1 MRSRVSFSYVDKYQ
15 TSYQAYADTV
25 FFEHKHTHPK
35 IYKDKVKYTY
45 IGDSL
50 WTYVHHDLGTSYIH
64 NSGSN
69 ESVILYENEYD
80 RYKYVIGDVTN
91 NKKSTSYILYNNIQ
105 TQENIYTYVNVPTNS
120 YTYFPN
126 VIEGLTGREYQI
138 YKYAYSVST
147 NNMTADGELLNFIDN
162 NSYGSHIG
170 TNDMDITYHIRGT
183 YLYTNGSVTTSLRI
197 LGVGFSLG
205 TGDQSLMAGVPYTN
219 ILNIKVYGVDKTKV
233 NTPAQPIV
241 DLSEDNIYKEQY
253 LKVDFPGIDYNILN
267 IKRTNSE
274 VKVSIKENN
283 AQIGTVLA
291 KISFDWRNNKFTL
304 YRQFN
309 FASIINKI
317 NKIKNIYYNVNG
329 NLDPHTVL
337 LEGDHI
343 NYTYLRADPERA
355 NNIITLNLDTNPAT
369 YLVSSYTGTITK
381 HNNSSALY
389 PYNVNIHVKEHITH
403 NGEEYYNQMPISASY
418 NVTHDENNNEHSDVH
433 NANTLIYRFVPNA
446 DSIKF
451 TYTDANNNANEFIFN
466 SENSA
471 SLEFNEG
478 RHNISAEFNIAYS
491 SATHHYIEELK
502 RNTSNNTNVFDVI
515 CNYTADESNF
525 INKVFVSASSIY
537 HSNINSPYTS
547 YEFKY
552 NVTDPGR
559 YVFTYRSQN
568 GNVHHESVITNTTLL
583 REFKYYEHEVLDDIT
598 LVTYEGATDCPFL
611 SSSLINSYVTL
622 NDSLMYIDVKDNN
635 DTNHRLNV
643 PNFDFDNWSYTF
655 AYLDT
660 NKQNNKCNI
669 GLVYDRRCIYD
680 FNGDG
685 VVNESDLNDVLLN
698 YMFGNY
704 SSIPG
709 YPNIDWVQRTCDFNE
724 DNTIDIADVDAFI
737 TFQLNGIR
745 NITPIIN
752 NDVVNNLSLTFG
764 NKNNIYRTVSSNYY
778 IQIHKIRVNTD
789 IVIECGD
796 NKHTVYSSGQYL
808 NPTSGSTSISDDI
821 SDSIY
826 GSANEF
832 IVTITTKLAV
842 YPKKYN
848 DANPGI
854 KKNFSLELLDKDN
867 LWKDDDNPNNLYP
880 AFSNVRTV
888 IIEEDEEHPYT
899 LQTTFK
905 ITKSEWL
912 DNDKSYS
919 TDYNIKLNR
928 KPAGQYTK
936 EYWEAM
942 GFKDAIAKY
951 KITFKNS
958 KKQLDTIKIPDTIIL
973 FTNVCNN
980 DNDHSITYKYLLA
993 ENVSSIDAVEK
1004 IKINGQLADD
1014 LPIEVDG
1021 INAFTVTHKII
1032 PENGPGNA
1040 YLVFTPNYHNENDA
1054 TKLIKTITLEAQA
1067 ENNPNNKKQFDV
1079 KLVSLNMTAAVEELH
1094 YIKDISSNSNK
1105 ILYEELL
1112 LSANALGDIEYN
1124 DNTWF
1129 ETFCG
1134 ESVSVNNLLNVYI
1147 FNDDGV
1153 ILYINSDDD
1162 TVTNVPDG
1170 IKLKFELTNMTY
1182 YKNKR
1187 ILLPTS
1193 TSDDVNYTLTNE
1205 YNSNVNIF
1213 KHEIP
1218 MTELLVDNDKKLFTN
1233 GERN

>member
-91 NKKSTSYILYNNIQ
+91 NEKSTSYILYNNIQ
-105 TQENIYTYVNVPTNS
+105 TQENVYTYVNVPTNS

-126 VIEGLTGREYQI
+126 VIDGLTGREYQI
-138 YKYAYSVST
+138 YKYAYGVST

-162 NSYGSHIG
+162 NSYGSHVG

-267 IKRTNSE
+267 IERTNSE

-329 NLDPHTVL
+329 SLDPHTVL

-343 NYTYLRADPERA
+343 NYTYLRTDPERA
-355 NNIITLNLDTNPAT
+355 NNVITLNLDTDPAT
-369 YLVSSYTGTITK
+369 YLVSSYTGTVTK

-389 PYNVNIHVKEHITH
+389 PYNVNIHVKEHITD

-451 TYTDANNNANEFIFN
+451 TYTDTDNNVNEFSFD

-491 SATHHYIEELK
+491 SETHHYIEELK

-525 INKVFVSASSIY
+525 INKSFVSASSIY
-537 HSNINSPYTS
+537 HSDINSPYTS

-568 GNVHHESVITNTTLL
+568 GNVHHESVTNTTLL
-583 REFKYYEHEVLDDIT
+583 REFKYYEHEILDDIT

-611 SSSLINSYVTL
+611 SSSIINSYVTL

-635 DTNHRLNV
+635 NTNHRLNV
-643 PNFDFDNWSYTF
+643 PNFNFDNWSYTF

-660 NKQNNKCNI
+660 NKQNNKCNV
-669 GLVYDRRCIYD
+669 GLVYDKRCIYD

-685 VVNESDLNDVLLN
+685 VVNAADLNDVILN
-698 YMFGNY
+698 YMMGNY
-704 SSIPG
+704 SAIPG
-709 YPNIDWVQRTCDFNE
+709 YPNIDWVTRTCDFNG
-724 DNTIDIADVDAFI
+724 DNIVDISDVAAFI

-752 NDVVNNLSLTFG
+752 SDGANNLSLTFG

-778 IQIHKIRVNTD
+778 IQIHKIRINTD
-789 IVIECGD
+789 VKIEYG
-796 NKHTVYSSGQYL
+796 NNESVVYSFGQYL
-808 NPTSGSTSISDDI
+808 NPASESTIILDDI
-821 SDSIY
+821 SDARY

-832 IVTITTKLAV
+832 NVTITTKLAL
-842 YPKKYN
+842 YPHDY
-848 DANPGI
+848 DANNDI
-854 KKNFSLELLDKDN
+854 KKNFSLELLTTS
-867 LWKDDDNPNNLYP
+867 LWKDNSETPTTYPGFSEASTEIVEGNNP
-880 AFSNVRTV
+880 T
-888 IIEEDEEHPYT
+888 IE
-899 LQTTFK
+899 TTFN
-905 ITKSEWL
+905 ITKSDWF
-912 DNDKSYS
+912 NNNNTDKEHS

-980 DNDHSITYKYLLA
+980 DDEHSITYKYLLA

-1004 IKINGQLADD
+1004 ININVINGTYDGD
-1014 LPIEVDG
+1014 LNITHEI
-1021 INAFTVTHKII
+1021 IN
-1032 PENGPGNA
+1032 NNA
-1040 YLVFTPNYHNENDA
+1040 YLVFTPSYNTNIN
-1054 TKLIKTITLEAQA
+1054 KTITLEAQA
-1067 ENNPNNKKQFDV
+1067 ENKPNNKKQFDV
-1079 KLVSLNMTAAVEELH
+1079 KLVSLNMTATVEELH

-1112 LSANALGDIEYN
+1112 LSANVLSDVEYN

-1129 ETFCG
+1129 KTFCG
-1134 ESVSVNNLLNVYI
+1134 EPVSGNNLLSGYI
-1147 FNDDGV
+1147 FNNDGV
-1153 ILYINSDDD
+1153 ILYINSDDN

-1170 IKLKFELTNMTY
+1170 IKLEFKNLTNITY

-1187 ILLPTS
+1187 VLLPTS
-1193 TSDDVNYTLTNE
+1193 TSNVEYTLTNE
-1205 YNSNVNIF
+1205 CDPDVDIF
-1213 KHEIP
+1213 THDIL
-1218 MTELLVDNDKKLFTN
+1218 MTKISVDDDKKLFTN
-1233 GERN
+1233 GQRN